1 MQGGQQPDH
10 LGIDVQKQN
19 RINSTE
25 KSVIRKVF
33 HQLSRFMNW
42 LAKGQEGNL
51 PCVG

>member
-1 MQGGQQPDH
+1 MQGRPQPDH
-10 LGIDVQKQN
+10 LGIDVQKHG

-33 HQLSRFMNW
+33 RQLLRFMNW